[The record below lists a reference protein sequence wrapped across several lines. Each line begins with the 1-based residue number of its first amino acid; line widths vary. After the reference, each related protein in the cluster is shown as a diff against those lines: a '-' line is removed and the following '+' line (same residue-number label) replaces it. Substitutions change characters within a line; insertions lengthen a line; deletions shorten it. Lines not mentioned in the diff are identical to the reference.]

1 MTPSTPSVNA
11 LTIAMRLLAV
21 RDHSEG
27 ELRRKLMFRV
37 EPAFDAADIDAAL
50 AYCHEYGWLDDARF
64 AQCYIHGRSRKGYGS
79 QRIVAELLQKGLL
92 RSVISSAL
100 LECEIDWFVLAQ
112 QVATRKFG
120 DVPPIDWKEKAKQ
133 QKYLLTRGFS
143 HDEIQDIYTNFS
155 H

>member
-1 MTPSTPSVNA
+1 
-11 LTIAMRLLAV
+11 MRLLAV

-27 ELRRKLMFRV
+27 ELRRKLMSRV
-37 EPAFDAADIDAAL
+37 EPAFDAADIDATL

-79 QRIVAELLQKGLL
+79 QRIVAELLQKDLL

-133 QKYLLTRGFS
+133 QQYLILVNSRLFS
-143 HDEIQDIYTNFS
+143 
-155 H
+155 